1 MVWLFCPVGAL
12 IIIGTL
18 AEGTAAGAA
27 AYAGADCAGLD
38 LGGGL
43 AVCGGQSAGFGIRQ
57 VRAGEEDIGN
67 ITVSGAGAEGITVAV
82 QNGKAAAGSQ
92 QTAGCA
98 AHKEGTTATMG
109 NFLPLGLLG
118 IF

>member
-12 IIIGTL
+12 IAIGTL

-27 AYAGADCAGLD
+27 AHAGVDRAGLD

-43 AVCGGQSAGFGIRQ
+43 AACGGQGAGLGIRQ
-57 VRAGEEDIGN
+57 VRTGEEDIGD
-67 ITVSGAGAEGITVAV
+67 ITVSGAGAEGIAVAV
-82 QNGKAAAGSQ
+82 HNGKTAAGSQ